1 MQLVDLNPNDQDVIN
16 VFSDIDRLINSL
28 YPVAT
33 AQSLT
38 VGELNDANVYAI
50 GLKNEDGIIACGA
63 IVKQFDEVAYGEIR
77 RLYVNPNYRNR
88 GLSRRIMQ
96 ILLHHAGE
104 EQIPLIRLETG
115 PKQIKSIKLY
125 ENLGFKQCS
134 SFGAYQDN
142 PQSVFM
148 ELGLSQ

>member
-1 MQLVDLNPNDQDVIN
+1 MKLVDLRPDDQDVIK

-38 VGELNDANVYAI
+38 LGELEQPNVYAV
-50 GLKNEDGIIACGA
+50 GLKNDDGIVACGA
-63 IVKQFDEVAYGEIR
+63 IVKHLDDSYAEIR
-77 RLYVNPNYRNR
+77 RLYVNPSYRGK

-96 ILLHHAGE
+96 ILLHYAGE
-104 EQIPLIRLETG
+104 QQIPIIRLETG
-115 PKQIKSIKLY
+115 PKQIESIKLY
-125 ENLGFKQCS
+125 ENLGFSRCGC
-134 SFGAYQDN
+134 FGPYQDN